1 VALAVGDGSVDDD
14 DDDGMGGPPL
24 PSGCSSNDTLDR
36 RFSMLENGSWLAR
49 VPGGVHEFLC
59 DVR

>member
-49 VPGGVHEFLC
+49 GPGGVHEL
-59 DVR
+59 